1 MLRYDD
7 LGATRVEIGDDRVAI
22 ESLVGQ
28 QRVEFDTCNQWG
40 DADGIEAV
48 PRQEEKADEVAE
60 RIRQRQ
66 GLRGHATL
74 GAAYGLALSPPCMGF
89 MMSSVI
95 SSKRPWIAEQ
105 DRYRPR
111 CFKCGTLPHHLV
123 SGRPTGPDQH
133 PTYVGKCEAGKTGP
147 IFLTASKP
155 GGSAVHARP
164 VPSRISLRPPR
175 QNRQVFSVAPSGT
188 RPSVT

>member
-1 MLRYDD
+1 MKTTDLREPQRDD
-7 LGATRVEIGDDRVAI
+7 SARSAPDWVPVSGVFTRPRLIAEQQHDVASFGLRFQQLATQAAAVHGVGILATLQRVA
-22 ESLVGQ
+22 G
-28 QRVEFDTCNQWG
+28 R
-40 DADGIEAV
+40 
-48 PRQEEKADEVAE
+48 
-60 RIRQRQ
+60 RQRN
-66 GLRGHATL
+66 
-74 GAAYGLALSPPCMGF
+74 PPCMGF

-175 QNRQVFSVAPSGT
+175 RNRQVFSVAPSGT